1 MKVEAFNGFLEFKE
15 ETFPFSFSDNK
26 ITIHPHS
33 IDKWNELLGEWF
45 HHSTNKKKW
54 LDKIIIDGITAKRKG
69 VKFFVTDS
77 PINFSNTT
85 INNSRFIISK
95 ITYKLNFLS

>member
-15 ETFPFSFSDNK
+15 ETFPFPFSDNK

-45 HHSTNKKKW
+45 HHSTNKKTN
-54 LDKIIIDGITAKRKG
+54 G
-69 VKFFVTDS
+69 
-77 PINFSNTT
+77 
-85 INNSRFIISK
+85 
-95 ITYKLNFLS
+95 